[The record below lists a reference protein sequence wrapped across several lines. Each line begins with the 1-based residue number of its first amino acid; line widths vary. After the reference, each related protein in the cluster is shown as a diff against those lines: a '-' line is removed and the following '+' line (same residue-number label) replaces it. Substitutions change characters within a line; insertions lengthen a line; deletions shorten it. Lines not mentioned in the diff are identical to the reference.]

1 MRKPRILITG
11 GSGLLALNWFVS
23 MRNRYDVVLAFH
35 ERTPLISRGIKCKV
49 DLDSPNDLL
58 DAIDRYAPKFIIHTA
73 GLTNVEECEKFPDIA
88 QYVNVNLAVNVAK
101 ACRARSVP
109 FVYISTDHLFSG
121 NSERTTEETP
131 VRPLNVYGKSKAD
144 AELLVIEAYPEALI
158 VRTNFYG
165 WGTSYRKSFTD
176 FIIESLR
183 NECSI
188 LLFDDVY
195 YTPIIIE
202 RLAEIVHELLLRRA
216 MGIYNVVGSQ
226 RISKYEFGHLVAKC
240 FGLNTALIERG
251 LISNVTGLVRR
262 PLDMS
267 LSNHKLVR
275 LLGRDPGS
283 INEHIEVL
291 KLQEKCGL
299 AHELGKL

>member
-1 MRKPRILITG
+1 MCKPRILITG

-23 MRNRYDVVLAFH
+23 MRNRYDVVLACH
-35 ERTPLISRGIKCKV
+35 ERTPLISQGIKCKV

-101 ACRARSVP
+101 ACRSRSIP

-121 NSERTTEETP
+121 NREQTTEEEP
-131 VRPLNVYGKSKAD
+131 VGPLNVYGKSKAD

-176 FIIESLR
+176 YIIESLR
-183 NECSI
+183 NEHSI

-216 MGIYNVVGSQ
+216 VGIYNVVGSQ
-226 RISKYEFGHLVAKC
+226 RISKYEFGHLVANC
-240 FGLNTALIERG
+240 FGLNTGLIERG
-251 LISNVTGLVRR
+251 SISNVTGLVRR

-267 LSNHKLVR
+267 LSNQKLVR
-275 LLGRDPGS
+275 LLGRDPGG